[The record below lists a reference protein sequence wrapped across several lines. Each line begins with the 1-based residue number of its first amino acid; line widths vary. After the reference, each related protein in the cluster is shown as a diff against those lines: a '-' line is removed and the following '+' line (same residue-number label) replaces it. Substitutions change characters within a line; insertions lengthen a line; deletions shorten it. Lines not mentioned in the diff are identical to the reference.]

1 VIGPGKLNESAHAA
15 WQLAAPVIDDLGLA
29 VPGTRARIYPT
40 DEDRAAAAT
49 ILKNLSRP
57 VVAMHPGSGSE
68 KKNWPLPNWIELGH
82 RLLAS
87 SFAASIVVVT
97 GEADRTQT
105 ERLQSVWTN
114 PRVRFARNL
123 PLTHLAALLEQT
135 IFVGHDSGISH
146 LAAAAGAKCVL
157 LFGPTNPEVWAPM
170 GENVRVIRATDQRL
184 ESISVDEVE
193 RAVSLLL

>member
-1 VIGPGKLNESAHAA
+1 VIGPGKLNESAHAV
-15 WQLAAPVIDDLGLA
+15 WQLAAPIIGDLGLSLQ
-29 VPGTRARIYPT
+29 GTHARIYPL

-49 ILKNLSRP
+49 VLKDLSRP

-68 KKNWPLPNWIELGH
+68 KKNWPLPNWIELGD

-87 SFAASIVVVT
+87 SFAGSIVVVT
-97 GEADRTQT
+97 GEADRAQAA
-105 ERLQSVWTN
+105 RLHSVWTN
-114 PRVRFARNL
+114 TRVGFVRNL

-157 LFGPTNPEVWAPM
+157 LFGPTNPEVWAPT
-170 GENVRVIRATDQRL
+170 GENVRVIRGTDHKL

-193 RAVSLLL
+193 LAVSLLL